1 MNSRTGC
8 AMGCGQGIR
17 MRFDFSGTVAG
28 DILSPLALEGNSP
41 LEDIFAE
48 KKAGTGFILEAVR

>member
-1 MNSRTGC
+1 
-8 AMGCGQGIR
+8 

-48 KKAGTGFILEAVR
+48 KKAGAGLILGAVR